1 MLIGPFKYFLEMDQS
16 ASRIA
21 YLGQAMLDTPPY
33 MLTIE
38 LPKNPTWG
46 LTNQRA
52 RIELKGQHVDCTW
65 FF

>member
-1 MLIGPFKYFLEMDQS
+1 MLIGPFKYFFEMDQS
-16 ASRIA
+16 ALSIG
-21 YLGQAMLDTPPY
+21 YLGQTMLDTPPY

-52 RIELKGQHVDCTW
+52 FWI
-65 FF
+65 